1 MKKELRV
8 AIIGHNFMG
17 KAHSNAWLQVSKF
30 FDPPLRPVL
39 QVACGR
45 DEPAVRA
52 FAQRWGWQHVETDW
66 RRVIARDETE
76 AAFFRRHGTDVVVG
90 QVVASIEAGAAGNAP
105 SAAPAPAA
113 KPAASSA
120 PAATAAPAP
129 KAAPVAAKSGA
140 AAEISPAVRRISEET
155 GLDPSF
161 VEVAGFL
168 DTYQTGTGFLI
179 LPVVGFIR
187 PGFSL
192 TPDTNEV
199 ADIFEVPASLAL
211 DAQGYER
218 HSGEWGGKTRHYY
231 SLQFEG
237 YNIWGA
243 TAGMLMHMS
252 RRLAR

>member
-1 MKKELRV
+1 MDYRARIAAVVNPDLPSPEVLNSQGQFGDHTIDGALATPTAQSNTMEDEWIEKSKKLRLAAV
-8 AIIGHNFMG
+8 LIGLVDKGAGQEPSILLTRRADHLD
-17 KAHSNAWLQVSKF
+17 KHSG
-30 FDPPLRPVL
+30 
-39 QVACGR
+39 QVAFPGGKVESQ
-45 DEPAVRA
+45 DATP
-52 FAQRWGWQHVETDW
+52 VETAL
-66 RRVIARDETE
+66 RE
-76 AAFFRRHGTDVVVG
+76 AH
-90 QVVASIEAGAAGNAP
+90 
-105 SAAPAPAA
+105 
-113 KPAASSA
+113 
-120 PAATAAPAP
+120 
-129 KAAPVAAKSGA
+129 
-140 AAEISPAVRRISEET
+140 EET
-155 GLDPSF
+155 GLDPKF

-237 YNIWGA
+237 YTIWGA